1 MKMQYYSVLFCLLSI
16 ISTDSFANE
25 KSAKNPFLTE
35 LNEPIEYGRLSA
47 NDVEAYANYVAKE
60 AIDGIASV
68 KNLKFETFEN
78 LFGAVEDLNTKIS
91 VAYSNC
97 HMLYWVSPDSSIRAK
112 GLLGFQLLDSVST
125 LIFSDIELYNK
136 MLRFKKS
143 SAYNDLK
150 GNRKILADEM
160 ILTFERTG
168 VNLQNEQLEKY
179 KALDKEIGQLTSQY
193 SENMNSSRDILVL
206 DEKGTN
212 GLPAAFKENYKVSE
226 GNYEIPIIN
235 ATNETVMANAVNEAT
250 RKAYFIKF
258 NSRAADKNIIILDSL
273 VKKER

>member
-1 MKMQYYSVLFCLLSI
+1 MRIQYYKALFVLLVAIGLP
-16 ISTDSFANE
+16 SFATE
-25 KSAKNPFLTE
+25 KSTKNPFLTE

-160 ILTFERTG
+160 MLNFERTG

-226 GNYEIPIIN
+226 GKYEIPIIN
-235 ATNETVMANAVNEAT
+235 ATNETVMANAVNEVHQ
-250 RKAYFIKF
+250 K
-258 NSRAADKNIIILDSL
+258 SL
-273 VKKER
+273 FH